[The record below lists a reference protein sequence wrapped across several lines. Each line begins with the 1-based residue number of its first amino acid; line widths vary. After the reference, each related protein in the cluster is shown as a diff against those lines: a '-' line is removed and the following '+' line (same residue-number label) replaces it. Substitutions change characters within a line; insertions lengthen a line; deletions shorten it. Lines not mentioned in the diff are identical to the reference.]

1 MNINEMRHTC
11 WRCRNGYYEIKDA
24 PMRCRAN
31 VVLKCRADEETC
43 KHFEPTETA
52 EAFFSGKLKGSQYN
66 TLASIYLE
74 RQRKGTF

>member
-1 MNINEMRHTC
+1 
-11 WRCRNGYYEIKDA
+11 
-24 PMRCRAN
+24 MRCRAN